1 MVLRGSGLAAGAL
14 AIWLAVGS
22 VFGGGAGTPPTQEGI
37 PVTSEATVET
47 LDLDAYRWQ
56 NRIILIFAPAAGDTM
71 YAQQLAIFATREA
84 ELAER
89 DLLIGQFPA
98 DEQGSFA
105 GQPVARAGGAA
116 LRERYDVAGG
126 DFALI
131 LIGKD
136 GGVKLAAAEPVSTAR
151 LFELIDSMPM
161 RQQEERGE

>member
-1 MVLRGSGLAAGAL
+1 MSGTVVE
-14 AIWLAVGS
+14 AI
-22 VFGGGAGTPPTQEGI
+22 
-37 PVTSEATVET
+37 
-47 LDLDAYRWQ
+47 DLDAYQWQ
-56 NRIILIFAPAAGDTM
+56 NRIVVVFAPAAGDTM

-89 DLLIGQFPA
+89 DLLVGLFPA

-105 GQPVARAGGAA
+105 GQPVAQTGGVA
-116 LRERYDVAGG
+116 LRGRYDVAAE

-136 GGVKLAAAEPVSTAR
+136 GGVKLTADEPVSTAR

-161 RQQEERGE
+161 RQQEEQGR

>member
-1 MVLRGSGLAAGAL
+1 M
-14 AIWLAVGS
+14 
-22 VFGGGAGTPPTQEGI
+22 
-37 PVTSEATVET
+37 TSEAVVET
-47 LDLDAYRWQ
+47 IDLDAYRWQ
-56 NRIILIFAPAAGDTM
+56 NRLILIFAPAAGDTM

-116 LRERYDVAGG
+116 LRARYDMSTR
-126 DFALI
+126 DFTLI

-136 GGVKLAAAEPVSTAR
+136 GGVKLTADEPVGTAR
-151 LFELIDSMPM
+151 LFGLIDSMPM
-161 RQQEERGE
+161 RRQEERSQ